1 MFGHVMFAPERTPDE
16 VVRVSSSVIHWQIV
30 MIVILTVLLIFY
42 FLYAHNAFS
51 GYFMAML
58 WGGLGCYLYHQ
69 CFAVIVTLLR
79 SFGLAPFVHFAADDT
94 ITMHPAAP
102 FVSLIFVFL
111 EALVLVA
118 WLFAFYKF
126 FILLKQKPTMGST
139 VNVALGYTFIEFLLF
154 IVNFGISALTAASIN
169 RMENYAQLTAKMD
182 ADGIK
187 ELERYLEEVNGYTTP
202 YCIELIIGF
211 ISTIFFILALV
222 IYIHCYMSKKEAK
235 PCFATAVMYTG
246 SYLLWDNT
254 LFADN
259 LGILSEILKLI
270 IAIVGLVFALKFLKE
285 HCPEHHA
292 LFVGKFKKGPIYLF
306 FHHTPSDK
314 PGMPGSGPDNGSKI
328 ASKAS
333 KRSRVGN
340 FTDYHKLDKK

>member
-1 MFGHVMFAPERTPDE
+1 MFGHVMFAPERTPEE
-16 VVRVSSSVIHWQIV
+16 VVRVSNSVINWQLA
-30 MIVILTVLLIFY
+30 MIVILVLLLVLY

-69 CFAVIVTLLR
+69 CFAVIVNLLR
-79 SFGLAPFVHFAADDT
+79 SFGLAAFINVAADDT
-94 ITMHPAAP
+94 VTMHPAAP
-102 FVSLIFVFL
+102 FISLIFVFL
-111 EALVLVA
+111 EAVVLVA

-139 VNVALGYTFIEFLLF
+139 VNVALGYTFIEFLLI
-154 IVNFGISALTAASIN
+154 IVNFGLSILTAKSIN
-169 RMENYAQLTAKMD
+169 NMENYAALTAKMD
-182 ADGIK
+182 ENGIK
-187 ELERYLEEVNGYTTP
+187 ELERYLEDVSRYTTP

-211 ISTIFFILALV
+211 ISTIFFVMALV
-222 IYIHCYMSKKEAK
+222 IFIHCYMSKKEAK

-259 LGILSEILKLI
+259 MGIVSEILKLI
-270 IAIVGLVFALKFLKE
+270 IAIIGLVFALKFLKE

-292 LFVGKFKKGPIYLF
+292 LFTDKFKKGPFYLF
-306 FHHTPSDK
+306 FHYTPTDK
-314 PGMPGSGPDNGSKI
+314 PGMPGNGKDTGSKI
-328 ASKAS
+328 ASKAT
-333 KRSRVGN
+333 KRTKVGN
-340 FTDYHKLDKK
+340 FKDFHSLDKK